1 MTNRKVDS
9 IVFDLDKSI
18 IYTESS
24 SVKELYRSGILED
37 SKFFPAQSRI
47 YYFDL
52 ASSRPAPKDKIQVE
66 GVSSMWGSL
75 RPFAREF
82 LRFCFKRFKRV
93 IVFTAGT
100 ADYAIPICDYLFRG
114 IQKPYMIWS
123 RGHCVRVQEK
133 AKDVDKRLVD
143 IGYYPSLSV
152 SDDSE
157 DYEHMNS
164 KFLDKV
170 ASAVSE
176 IEGDDSITK
185 DQFIIV
191 EDNYHSF
198 ISNDY
203 HNAFLIPAYES
214 SSKSDPFAKPGSPG
228 YSPARQKLLNNNSS
242 SSQDGTYEDEVESG
256 IRDDEPE
263 EEEDE
268 EQDADDERSSRRTS
282 LKAIPLNPDVKGI
295 PIRTNAKYNWLLY
308 PDDTLSRLQNFIEEN
323 PNFTAEEYTKGWN
336 KMN

>member
-1 MTNRKVDS
+1 MTNHKVDS
-9 IVFDLDKSI
+9 IVLDLDKNI
-18 IYTESS
+18 IFTESS

-52 ASSRPAPKDKIQVE
+52 ASSRPAPKDKVQVE

-123 RGHCVRVQEK
+123 RGHCVRIQEK
-133 AKDVDKRLVD
+133 AKDVDRRLVD
-143 IGYYPSLSV
+143 LGYYPSLSV
-152 SDDSE
+152 SDDSD

-170 ASAVSE
+170 ANAVSE

-198 ISNDY
+198 ITHDY

-214 SSKSDPFAKPGSPG
+214 SSKSDPTAKPGSPG
-228 YSPARQKLLNNNSS
+228 YSPARQKLLNNNF
-242 SSQDGTYEDEVESG
+242 SQDGTYQDEVEEE
-256 IRDDEPE
+256 DHEE
-263 EEEDE
+263 EEED
-268 EQDADDERSSRRTS
+268 DDRSSRKIS
-282 LKAIPLNPDVKGI
+282 LKDIPLIPDSKGI
-295 PIRTNAKYNWLLY
+295 PIRKNAKYNWLLY
-308 PDDTLSRLQNFIEEN
+308 PDDTLSRLQTFIEEN
-323 PNFTAEEYTKGWN
+323 PNFTAREYTEGWN
-336 KMN
+336 KLN